1 MSGARRPELE
11 ELCRRLVASSRGS
24 LTSVIICTEEAE
36 ILAHNPVTEVD
47 QDAAAIAV
55 GNMSAFRYMTQVYGF
70 KPPKRID
77 IDFFGGEKLIIKPL
91 GSLILVAKTS
101 SKPNLGLVDLLL
113 EQVKL

>member
-1 MSGARRPELE
+1 VSEARRPELE
-11 ELCRRLVASSRGS
+11 ELCRRLVNASRGS
-24 LTSVIICTEEAE
+24 LTSVIICTEELG
-36 ILAHNPVTEVD
+36 ILAHNPVMEVD

-55 GNMSAFRYMTQVYGF
+55 GNISAFRYMTQKYGF

-77 IDFFGGEKLIIKPL
+77 VDFGGERLIIKPL

-101 SKPNLGLVDLLL
+101 AKPNLGLVDLLL

>member
-1 MSGARRPELE
+1 VSEARRPELE
-11 ELCRRLVASSRGS
+11 ELCRKLVNASRGS

-36 ILAHNPVTEVD
+36 ILAHNPVMEVD

-55 GNMSAFRYMTQVYGF
+55 GNMSAFRYMTQAYGF
-70 KPPKRID
+70 RPPRRID
-77 IDFFGGEKLIIKPL
+77 IDFGGERLIIKPL

-101 SKPNLGLVDLLL
+101 TKPNLGLVDLLL

>member
-1 MSGARRPELE
+1 VSEVKRPELE

-55 GNMSAFRYMTQVYGF
+55 GNMSAFRYMSQAYGF

-77 IDFFGGEKLIIKPL
+77 VDFGDEKLIIKPL

>member
-1 MSGARRPELE
+1 MNEEKRPELE
-11 ELCRRLVASSRGS
+11 ELCRRLVNASRGS

-47 QDAAAIAV
+47 QDAVAIAV
-55 GNMSAFRYMTQVYGF
+55 GNVGAFRYMTQAYGF

-77 IDFFGGEKLIIKPL
+77 VDFGGERLIIKPL

-101 SKPNLGLVDLLL
+101 AKPNLGLVDLLL
-113 EQVKL
+113 EQVRL

>member
-1 MSGARRPELE
+1 VSEARRPELE

-24 LTSVIICTEEAE
+24 LTSVIILTEEVE

-55 GNMSAFRYMTQVYGF
+55 GNVSAFRYMTQAYGF

-77 IDFFGGEKLIIKPL
+77 IDFGGERLIIKPL

-101 SKPNLGLVDLLL
+101 AKPNLGLVDLLL

>member
-1 MSGARRPELE
+1 VSEVRRPELE
-11 ELCRRLVASSRGS
+11 ELCRRLVALSYGS

-47 QDAAAIAV
+47 QDATAIAV
-55 GNMSAFRYMTQVYGF
+55 GNMSAFRHMTQAYGF

-77 IDFFGGEKLIIKPL
+77 IDFGGERLIIKPL

-101 SKPNLGLVDLLL
+101 AKPNLGLVDLLL

>member
-1 MSGARRPELE
+1 VSEARRPELE
-11 ELCRRLVASSRGS
+11 ELCRKLVNASRGS

-36 ILAHNPVTEVD
+36 ILAHNPVMEVD

-55 GNMSAFRYMTQVYGF
+55 GNMSAFRYMTQTYGF
-70 KPPKRID
+70 KPPRRID
-77 IDFFGGEKLIIKPL
+77 IDFGGERLIIKPL

-101 SKPNLGLVDLLL
+101 TKPNLGLVDLLL